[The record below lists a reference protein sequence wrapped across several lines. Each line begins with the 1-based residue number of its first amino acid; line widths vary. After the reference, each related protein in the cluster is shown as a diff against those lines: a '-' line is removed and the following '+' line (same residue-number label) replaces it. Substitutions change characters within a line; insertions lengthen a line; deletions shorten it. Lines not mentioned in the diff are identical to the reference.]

1 MHDIAWNRRAVKALQ
16 RIASKDSE
24 RIYHDVQR
32 LRNWPDCKNIVK
44 LKGEKNRYR
53 LRIGKYRVLFA
64 VDIVIRIIL
73 IEDVRKRDERTY

>member
-44 LKGEKNRYR
+44 LKGEKKPLSAKDREVSCALCGRYR
-53 LRIGKYRVLFA
+53 NPDYI
-64 VDIVIRIIL
+64 D
-73 IEDVRKRDERTY
+73 